1 MSEWYLSELGLDY
14 ECVNLNM
21 RTGEHKKP
29 DYLAINPFGKVPAL
43 VDDGLPLCPKW
54 HGMVLAFQ
62 LHGNTVPTVGI
73 QVRQADSC

>member
-43 VDDGLPLCPKW
+43 VDDGLPLFESGAILL
-54 HGMVLAFQ
+54 HLA
-62 LHGNTVPTVGI
+62 NK
-73 QVRQADSC
+73 